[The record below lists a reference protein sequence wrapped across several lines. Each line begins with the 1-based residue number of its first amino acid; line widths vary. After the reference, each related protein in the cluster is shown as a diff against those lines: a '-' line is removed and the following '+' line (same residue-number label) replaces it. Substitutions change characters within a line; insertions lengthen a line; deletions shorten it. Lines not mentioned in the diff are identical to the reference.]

1 MQLNHGFRG
10 VLLWSLATC
19 LAGAVAWAG
28 PILEQVD
35 GAREA
40 ILDGEFE
47 TAHDLLDGAEKQAP
61 KSEEPVLPSLLSRI
75 QYYRGILEYF
85 VGDREVQ
92 ALEYF
97 KAALVHDTKFL
108 WDEELV
114 AEDELQDLFELLRRE
129 VNSRPRTGAAVPV
142 AAITE
147 KIYIDGRLMTSY
159 DDVVE
164 GRHLVQVMCADG
176 NLESKWVLF
185 GTAPDYGCFCSLSEC
200 FRPSFVGG
208 AGGMSVVGVPLDQ
221 VLLGGG
227 AVALLAG
234 SVVNFALLNPEF
246 SEIQQARANPSTVTR
261 AEADVLTASFQQTRV
276 LTLGLVASGA
286 VLGGVG
292 GAMWWMQQDVRVW
305 AGADGIRMIGRF

>member
-1 MQLNHGFRG
+1 MNHGFRG

-19 LAGAVAWAG
+19 LFGAFAWAS

-47 TAHDLLDGAEKQAP
+47 TAHDLLDDAEKEAP
-61 KSEEPVLPSLLSRI
+61 KSSEPVLPSLLSRI

-97 KAALVHDTKFL
+97 KAALVHDTEFQ

-129 VNSRPRTGAAVPV
+129 VNSRHRPGAGVPV

-176 NLESKWVLF
+176 DLESKWVLF
-185 GTAPDYGCFCSLSEC
+185 GNAPDYGCFCSISEC
-200 FRPSFVGG
+200 FRPSF
-208 AGGMSVVGVPLDQ
+208 AGGEGGRGLGGLPLDQ

-227 AVALLAG
+227 GALLLAG
-234 SVVNFALLNPEF
+234 SVVNFALLNPKF
-246 SEIQQARANPSTVTR
+246 SEIQQARANPSTVNR
-261 AEADVLTASFQQTRV
+261 AEADALTASFQQTRA
-276 LTLGLVASGA
+276 LTLGLVAGGT
-286 VLGGVG
+286 VLGAAG
-292 GAMWWMQQDVRVW
+292 GALWWKQQDVQVGV
-305 AGADGIRMIGRF
+305 GADGFRMNGRF

>member
-1 MQLNHGFRG
+1 
-10 VLLWSLATC
+10 
-19 LAGAVAWAG
+19 
-28 PILEQVD
+28 VD

-47 TAHDLLDGAEKQAP
+47 TAHDLLDGAEKLAP
-61 KSEEPVLPSLLSRI
+61 KSSEPVLPSLLSRI

-97 KAALVHDTKFL
+97 KAALVHDTEFQ

-114 AEDELQDLFELLRRE
+114 AEEELQDLFELLRRE
-129 VNSRPRTGAAVPV
+129 VNSRPRPGADVPV

-164 GRHLVQVMCADG
+164 GRHLVQVMCAEG

-185 GTAPDYGCFCSLSEC
+185 GNAPDYGCFCSMSEC

-208 AGGMSVVGVPLDQ
+208 EGGMSVAGVSLDK
-221 VLLGGG
+221 VLLGGS

-234 SVVNFALLNPEF
+234 SVVNFGLLNPQF
-246 SEIQQARANPSTVTR
+246 SKIHHARTNPSTVTR
-261 AEADVLTASFQQTRV
+261 GEADALTADFQQTRV
-276 LTLGLVASGA
+276 LTLGLVAGGV
-286 VLGGVG
+286 VLGGAG
-292 GAMWWMQQDVRVW
+292 GALWWMQREVQVGV
-305 AGADGIRMIGRF
+305 GADGFRMSGRF

>member
-1 MQLNHGFRG
+1 MNHGFRW

-19 LAGAVAWAG
+19 ISGAVAWAN

-35 GAREA
+35 SAREA

-61 KSEEPVLPSLLSRI
+61 RSSEPVLPSLLSRI

-97 KAALVHDTKFL
+97 KAALVHDTEFQ

-114 AEDELQDLFELLRRE
+114 AEEELQDLFELLRRE
-129 VNSRPRTGAAVPV
+129 VNSRPRPGAGVPV

-164 GRHLVQVMCADG
+164 GRHMVQVMCADG

-185 GTAPDYGCFCSLSEC
+185 GNAPDYGCFCSLSEC
-200 FRPSFVGG
+200 FRPSF
-208 AGGMSVVGVPLDQ
+208 AGGEGGRSLAGLPLDQ
-221 VLLGGG
+221 ALLGGG
-227 AVALLAG
+227 ALALLAG
-234 SVVNFALLNPEF
+234 SVVNFSLLNPQF

-261 AEADVLTASFQQTRV
+261 TEADALTASFQQTRA
-276 LTLGLVASGA
+276 LTLGLVAGGV
-286 VLGGVG
+286 VLGGAG
-292 GAMWWMQQDVRVW
+292 GAMWWKQQQVQVGV
-305 AGADGIRMIGRF
+305 GADGLRMSGRF